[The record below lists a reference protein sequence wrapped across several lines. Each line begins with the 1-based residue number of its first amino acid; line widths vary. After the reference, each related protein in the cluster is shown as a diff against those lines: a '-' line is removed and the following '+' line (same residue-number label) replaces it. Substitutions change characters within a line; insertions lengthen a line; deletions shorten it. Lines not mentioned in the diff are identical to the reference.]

1 MSGRFQPLQTGVS
14 AALFERARKV
24 IPGGVN
30 SPVRAFRSVGGEPP
44 FIACAKGCSLWDAD
58 GNEYIDYVGSWGPAI
73 VGHSHDEVVEAVTLA
88 AESGLSFG
96 APTEAE
102 VLLAE
107 RLCAA
112 LPALQQVRLVSSGT
126 EATMSALR
134 LARGATGRERV
145 VKIDGGYHGHADSF
159 LVSAGSGVATLG
171 IPGSAGVTAGTARD
185 TVVVPWNDLDA
196 MERALSDESGGGVA
210 AVIVE
215 PVCGNMGCVPPAPGY
230 LEGLRALTTRHG
242 ALLIFDEVMTGF
254 RVAWGGAQVRYGVA
268 PDLTTLGKVVGG
280 GMPLAAYGGR
290 ADLMARI
297 APEGPVYQAGTLSGN
312 PLAVAAGLA
321 TLDVLER
328 EGAYEQLE
336 ATSAA
341 LCEGIAALAAKAGVT
356 LRTHR
361 VGSMWTNFFVDSE
374 VANYTDAKRSDTERY
389 ARWFRAMLA
398 RGIYLAPSQFECGFV
413 SLAHDERAVARTLE
427 AAEEAF
433 AEVSKQ

>member
-1 MSGRFQPLQTGVS
+1 MSERFQPLQSGVS
-14 AALFERARKV
+14 TALFERARQH

-30 SPVRAFRSVGGEPP
+30 SPVRAFRSVGGAPP
-44 FIACAKGCSLWDAD
+44 FIACAKGSSLWDAD

-73 VGHSHDEVVEAVTLA
+73 VGHAHDEVVEAVTRA
-88 AESGLSFG
+88 AENGLSFG

-102 VLLAE
+102 VELAE

-112 LPALQQVRLVSSGT
+112 LPSLEQVRLVSSGT

-134 LARGATGRERV
+134 LARGATGRDKV

-171 IPGSAGVTAGTARD
+171 IHSVLGSAGVTAGTARD
-185 TVVVPWNDLDA
+185 TVVVPWNDLEA
-196 MERALSDESGGGVA
+196 MELALAGGDVA

-215 PVCGNMGCVPPAPGY
+215 PVCGNMGCMPPRPGY

-242 ALLIFDEVMTGF
+242 TLLIFDEVITGF
-254 RVAWGGAQVRYGVA
+254 RVAWGGAQVRYGVE
-268 PDLTTLGKVVGG
+268 PDLTTLGKAIGG

-290 ADLMARI
+290 ADLMAHI

-312 PLAVAAGLA
+312 PVAVAAGLA
-321 TLDVLER
+321 TLDILSR
-328 EGAYEQLE
+328 EGAYDQLE
-336 ATSAA
+336 ATAA
-341 LCEGIAALAAKAGVT
+341 SLCDGLARLAEKAGVP
-356 LRTHR
+356 LRTNR
-361 VGSMWTNFFVDSE
+361 VGSLWTGFF
-374 VANYTDAKRSDTERY
+374 TDNDVTDYAGAKRSDTDRY
-389 ARWFRAMLA
+389 ARWFHAMLA
-398 RGIYLAPSQFECGFV
+398 RGIYFAPSQFECGFV

-433 AEVSKQ
+433 GEVSR